1 MNNRK
6 RTRCR
11 KTQTIKVPETVIRKD
26 ITGHLKVVPNP
37 HPKAGKMIQIKH

>member
-11 KTQTIKVPETVIRKD
+11 KIQTIKVPETVIRKGL
-26 ITGHLKVVPNP
+26 TGKLEVVPNP
-37 HPKAGKMIQIKH
+37 HPKAGKAIQIRH